1 MPPPRW
7 QKVCAPSRASTMSGR
22 YPFNVGFY
30 EMPPDDANQCL
41 ANTTLLPQ
49 LLRDMGYS
57 THALGKWGKRLS
69 CPCPCSCSCSCSCS
83 CLRRHLCRCCHCS
96 PLPTPAAAVTP
107 AAPADG
113 HPTRV
118 ADVGYIARICTPT
131 HRGFDSFLG
140 YYEAC
145 NHDLFYHT
153 CGSCS
158 PQTCGRKEC
167 QVDFSLNTGYEGS
180 LHGAPTSLNGNRTDL
195 GFGLHCSTDL
205 RCNVVVSV
213 RQGRTPR
220 GRSRR
225 GHRC

>member
-1 MPPPRW
+1 
-7 QKVCAPSRASTMSGR
+7 MSGR

-57 THALGKWGKRLS
+57 THALGKWGKRLCCS
-69 CPCPCSCSCSCSCS
+69 CPYSCSCC
-83 CLRRHLCRCCHCS
+83 CRPLLS
-96 PLPTPAAAVTP
+96 PSVAAAATAP
-107 AAPADG
+107 PAYPCCRRRTAAPADG